1 VILRIINFAVI
12 GALILAAA
20 DVYRIKYDSTVQA
33 EHLAKLRGEARR
45 VRDQIAALRAQW
57 GELDSPGR
65 IEQLD
70 KRFLNLRPVAPTQF
84 DTLDHLPAKP
94 IQPVRPGEADP
105 IGGII
110 EHLEEPAPITTSSVR
125 KRIPSVAPPMDLSP
139 SLARQKP
146 GATNR

>member
-1 VILRIINFAVI
+1 MILRILNLVVI
-12 GALILAAA
+12 GLLVLAAA
-20 DVYRIKYDSTVQA
+20 DVYRIKFDSTVQA
-33 EHLAKLRGEARR
+33 ERLAKLRGEVHR

-57 GELDSPGR
+57 GELDNPER

-84 DTLDHLPAKP
+84 DTLDHLPARP
-94 IQPVRPGEADP
+94 IQPLRPDEADP

-110 EHLEEPAPITTSSVR
+110 EHLEDPAPITGSVR
-125 KRIPSVAPPMDLSP
+125 KRISRPAAPMNLTPAVSP
-139 SLARQKP
+139 ARP

>member
-1 VILRIINFAVI
+1 MILRILNFVVI
-12 GALILAAA
+12 AALVLAAA

-33 EHLAKLRGEARR
+33 EHLAKLRGEVRR

-57 GELDSPGR
+57 GELDNPGR

-84 DTLDHLPAKP
+84 DALDHLPARP
-94 IQPVRPGEADP
+94 IQPVRADEKDP

-110 EHLEEPAPITTSSVR
+110 EHSEDPAFTSSVR
-125 KRIPSVAPPMDLSP
+125 KRVSRPAPPMNLTPAVSP
-139 SLARQKP
+139 ATPR
-146 GATNR
+146 ATNR